1 MAGLY
6 IFIIMI
12 FRVVQSLFGKRAS
25 VEIKNPTMMI
35 GYISYRNLI
44 STALGLLLIL
54 LGGNGFKVDL
64 LTVVIATFS
73 GLTLFFAGYCSIYAL
88 KSGTISL
95 DAMFGT
101 AGMIIP
107 IIAGAVLFDKPIT
120 PLQIMGLGLFFVAA
134 YLLIGASKK
143 VYTNFSYKTLL
154 LLLGSL
160 VANGGTMLAQQMF
173 TAYVPDGD
181 VSAFS
186 FFSFGTI
193 GVLSGLVYTGI
204 TATRKVD
211 RESTKMSKASAVCGV
226 ALAISVFVINQLA
239 TISTALV
246 SPVILFTFIN
256 GGGTIISTVIAAIV
270 YKEKIQK
277 KTAIGVALGII
288 SLVVIKMF
296 E

>member
-1 MAGLY
+1 MVGLY
-6 IFIIMI
+6 IFVIMI

-25 VEIKNPTMMI
+25 MEIKNPTMMI

-44 STALGLLLIL
+44 STVLGLLLIL

-64 LTVVIATFS
+64 LTVVIAIFS
-73 GLTLFFAGYCSIYAL
+73 GLMLLVSGYCDIYAL

-95 DAMFGT
+95 NAMFGT
-101 AGMIIP
+101 AGMIVP
-107 IIAGAVLFDKPIT
+107 IIAGAVLFDKHIT
-120 PLQIMGLGLFFVAA
+120 SIQIAGLALFFVAA
-134 YLLIGASKK
+134 YLLIGESKK

-154 LLLGSL
+154 LLVGSL

-173 TAYVPDGD
+173 TAYVPKGD
-181 VSAFS
+181 VSVFS
-186 FFSFGTI
+186 FFSFGTL
-193 GVLSGLVYTGI
+193 GVLSGLAYTGI
-204 TATRKVD
+204 TATKKVD
-211 RESTKMSKASAVCGV
+211 KENTKMSKASAVCGV
-226 ALAISVFVINQLA
+226 ALAVSVFVINQLA

-256 GGGTIISTVIAAIV
+256 GGGTIISTVVAAVV

-277 KTAIGVALGII
+277 RAALGVILGII
-288 SLVVIKMF
+288 ALVVIKIF